1 MEASTYQVI
10 ALIFLFIHE
19 VSKMLRKNDPEAHK
33 HMLLYIPNKNS
44 RVLRGYEFLR
54 GIFFF
59 GGIFCVEGE
68 SSHFVLAGPFSCR
81 ISTRKLQ

>member
-33 HMLLYIPNKNS
+33 HMLFYILNKNS
-44 RVLRGYEFLR
+44 RVLRGYEFSR
-54 GIFFF
+54 GLFF
-59 GGIFCVEGE
+59 GRDLLC
-68 SSHFVLAGPFSCR
+68 
-81 ISTRKLQ
+81 